1 MPTTYPLDLTGAS
14 PTNLITN
21 EVHTFATANDRIFPL
36 AAGPFFTIGLK
47 LYHGTTNELLA
58 PVTQYKALHL
68 HRAGSLVSGKEVCA
82 IIIVEDA
89 TVPAVRIEYQC
100 IGGIYSNEATLLHDL
115 IANNPLPDG
124 SVIWGQI
131 FGTPVQFPPVEHL
144 HHIDNIYG
152 AEEIVAVLERLRIA
166 IAAGDSPSI
175 AAVYQHIHTLL
186 ANSNYVTEQQVIDL
200 LSNTA
205 VPWQLK
211 ADLHGS
217 ATEVFNLKSDPIVGV
232 APTEGINAAYL
243 AVQFAALW
251 NRLTINGIDAD
262 LAATNNATGLDLNNL
277 QFRVPGEWYFTHA
290 INAVKLN
297 TPGILIV
304 RKAGNKV
311 YQHIILE
318 TGQEGNRHFNGIA
331 WVPWSVSAGSGVT
344 SIPVSSYGDLNDYRT
359 EGFFNFK
366 TSDNLGHAPP
376 TQGIESDFTLQ
387 VVGTPDKF
395 VQIARNLT
403 TNTNYA
409 RLLLIFSNINSTFI
423 GDWAITAPIDHIVLN
438 GDSLN
443 IVAEG
448 TYLCKVPSVANLSPY
463 GINTGGYA
471 VLRVMTSNV
480 TQSVV
485 QAYQWLEPDPTSTQ
499 QDRIAVR
506 SMVSDGVNSPSFSAW
521 HILKRLNFYSLHDE
535 VQVEAWLDIRFS
547 NSISFVLNS
556 VEITDALSN
565 YDLDKLRHVVDM
577 LNNTTVNSVNM
588 GYYFTHSDNILNTPP
603 ALNDESYFFFLLT
616 YAFEGYSIQPVGSK
630 PSTTNG
636 QWMLQVIYQFL
647 YEGAISAVY
656 IRVAHVDDWAAGN
669 APPWELL

>member
-58 PVTQYKALHL
+58 PVTQYKALQL

-82 IIIVEDA
+82 IVIVED
-89 TVPAVRIEYQC
+89 TTITSVRVEYQC
-100 IGGIYSNEATLLHDL
+100 IGGIYSSEATLLHDL
-115 IANNPLPDG
+115 IANNPLPDV

-251 NRLTINGIDAD
+251 QRLTVNGIDAD
-262 LAATNNATGLDLNNL
+262 LAVTNNASGLNLNDL

-331 WVPWSVSAGSGVT
+331 WVPWSVQSGTGVT
-344 SIPVSSYGDLNDYRT
+344 SIPISSSGDDLNDYT
-359 EGFFNFK
+359 AEGFFNFK
-366 TSDNLGHAPP
+366 TSDNLLNAPP

-387 VVGTPDKF
+387 VITVSGD
-395 VQIARNLT
+395 VIQIAKNIT
-403 TNTNYA
+403 TQTDFVRVKNG
-409 RLLLIFSNINSTFI
+409 INWQFNWQS
-423 GDWAITAPIDHIVLN
+423 TAPIQ
-438 GDSLN
+438 N
-443 IVAEG
+443 IVSGINLDAVRSENV
-448 TYLCKVPSVANLSPY
+448 YLCINPVINLPQYY
-463 GINTGGYA
+463 GTITPG
-471 VLRVMTSNV
+471 TSLTV
-480 TQSVV
+480 CILQVKSSDTVQSVV
-485 QAYQWLEPDPTSTQ
+485 QILQLVNGEFSDDNWGPAGTILF
-499 QDRIAVR
+499 R
-506 SMVSDGVNSPSFSAW
+506 SALDGSA
-521 HILKRLNFYSLHDE
+521 NFHE
-535 VQVEAWLDIRFS
+535 
-547 NSISFVLNS
+547 FVLWRQVNKVPVGPYKHVGS
-556 VEITDALSN
+556 HGGSEYVIYYQGLDTRLTYHNDLNRLLRQGFYVFSLTDDISN
-565 YDLDKLRHVVDM
+565 IPAQ
-577 LNNTTVNSVNM
+577 
-588 GYYFTHSDNILNTPP
+588 FTDSD
-603 ALNDESYFFFLLT
+603 FFLFLLVEVLEDENNGDWT
-616 YAFEGYSIQPVGSK
+616 VIQ
-630 PSTTNG
+630 
-636 QWMLQVIYQFL
+636 QIYQYIYIDN
-647 YEGAISAVY
+647 YEHRL
-656 IRVAHVDDWAAGN
+656 IRQQTFSQQGQQGQPITASWTTY
-669 APPWELL
+669 PY

>member
-58 PVTQYKALHL
+58 PVTQYKALQL

-82 IIIVEDA
+82 IVIVED
-89 TVPAVRIEYQC
+89 TTITSVRVEYQC
-100 IGGIYSNEATLLHDL
+100 IGGIYSSEATLLHDL
-115 IANNPLPDG
+115 IANNPLPDV

-217 ATEVFNLKSDPIVGV
+217 ATEVFNLKSDPVVGV

-251 NRLTINGIDAD
+251 QRLTVNGIDAD
-262 LAATNNATGLDLNNL
+262 LAVTNNASGLNLNDL

-387 VVGTPDKF
+387 VVGTPTEF

-409 RLLLIFSNINSTFI
+409 RSLAIYPDEAFI

-448 TYLCKVPSVANLSPY
+448 TYLCNLDTVANLSPY
-463 GINTGGYA
+463 GVNTGGYA

-499 QDRIAVR
+499 QDTIAFR

-521 HILKRLNFYSLHDE
+521 RKFDRYFQPINE
-535 VQVEAWLDIRFS
+535 VQVEDWFDPRFG
-547 NSISFVLNS
+547 NS
-556 VEITDALSN
+556 VDFYIHTPEITNALSN
-565 YDLDKLRHVVDM
+565 YDLDKLRHVVEM
-577 LNNTTVNSVNM
+577 PNSTHGDHAEM

-603 ALNDESYFFFLLT
+603 ALNDESYFFILLT
-616 YAFEGYSIQPVGSK
+616 AAFDGYSIQPIGNK
-630 PSTTNG
+630 PSGASG
-636 QWMLQVIYQFL
+636 QWMSQTIYQFL
-647 YEGAISAVY
+647 YEGVISAVY